1 MKQTYQQPEITVIHM
16 EETVMQTL
24 STHGGTT
31 PSPGGGL
38 SKPDLINEESD
49 DDSEEPDNVGY
60 NKMWED

>member
-1 MKQTYQQPEITVIHM
+1 MKQTYQRPEITVIHM

-38 SKPDLINEESD
+38 SKSDLINEEED
-49 DDSEEPDNVGY
+49 DEQETSTDSLWGE
-60 NKMWED
+60 

>member
-1 MKQTYQQPEITVIHM
+1 MKQTYQRPEITVIHM

-38 SKPDLINEESD
+38 SKPGIFDEDEE
-49 DDSEEPDNVGY
+49 DSAGKQTMSGY
-60 NKMWED
+60 SPWGE

>member
-1 MKQTYQQPEITVIHM
+1 MKQTYQRPEITVIHM

-38 SKPDLINEESD
+38 AKPGYFDEDEEDTAGEQTMADYS
-49 DDSEEPDNVGY
+49 P
-60 NKMWED
+60 WED

>member
-1 MKQTYQQPEITVIHM
+1 MKQTYQRPCITVIHM

-38 SKPDLINEESD
+38 SKPDLINEEED
-49 DDSEEPDNVGY
+49 DEQETSTDSLWGE
-60 NKMWED
+60 